1 MPERIYLLSD
11 NGEPEP
17 LKETRLPDEKRL
29 QELLAAYPELID
41 GEQMRP
47 GDPLRWLLIT
57 REMGVP
63 YEPDGATRWSV
74 DHLLIDQDGLPT
86 LVEVKQSTDTRIRRE
101 VVGQMLDYAA
111 NAAVTW
117 STESVRKAFVDHG
130 DDADAALREL
140 LDPDLTLDDD
150 DFKDVVSDF
159 WNRVTTNLAAGTARL
174 VFVADAI
181 PDELARVVEYLNRRM
196 DIEVLAV
203 ELKHFAGKDNRVIV
217 PRVIGRLAKP
227 RASVKKPQSR
237 DDFLDRFE
245 DDDARD
251 AALQLLDTATQH
263 GATFSGTR
271 RLSIRASC
279 RLWQNPVTVAWL
291 TPPAGLGPLQ
301 NENHFVFGVF
311 TGRLDQM
318 PQKLVGRLHAWRKL
332 FEGRNAFQPV
342 RDPFRSSRPRDFG
355 FVPCYAISYAD
366 ALDQMDFLKREL
378 GAVLEDLS
386 KL

>member
-1 MPERIYLLSD
+1 
-11 NGEPEP
+11 
-17 LKETRLPDEKRL
+17 
-29 QELLAAYPELID
+29 
-41 GEQMRP
+41 
-47 GDPLRWLLIT
+47 
-57 REMGVP
+57 
-63 YEPDGATRWSV
+63 
-74 DHLLIDQDGLPT
+74 
-86 LVEVKQSTDTRIRRE
+86 
-101 VVGQMLDYAA
+101 MLDYAA

-117 STESVRKAFVDHG
+117 STDNVRKAFVGDG

-174 VFVADAI
+174 IFVADAI

-203 ELKHFAGKDNRVIV
+203 ELKHFAGEANRMIV

-227 RASVKKPQSR
+227 PGASVKKSQSR
-237 DDFLDRFE
+237 DDFLERFK

-263 GATFSGTR
+263 GATFSGAR
-271 RLSIRASC
+271 RLSIRVSC

-291 TPPAGLGPLQ
+291 TPPAGPGPLQ
-301 NENHFVFGVF
+301 NENHFVFGLF
-311 TGRLDQM
+311 PERLDQM
-318 PQKLVGRLHAWRKL
+318 PEKLVGRLHAWREL
-332 FEGRNAFQPV
+332 FDGRNAFKPI

-355 FVPCYAISYAD
+355 FVPCYAITYAD
-366 ALDQMDFLKREL
+366 ALDQIHSLKLEL
-378 GAVLEDLS
+378 GAVLDDLS